1 MNEDHLIRCSSP
13 QWAAYLADDLLPWV
27 LADCELGDDLLE
39 VGPGPGLTTDIL
51 RHYVPRLAAAEL
63 DPDLAGKL
71 AARLSGDPGAGH
83 VCVVLAD
90 ATVLPFRSATFS
102 AVACLTML
110 HHIPAAAAQDAALAH
125 MRRVLRPGG
134 VIVGSDGLDTPDR
147 RALHHDDIFVPID
160 PDTLAERLN
169 RAGFRDAKID
179 VREDRIAFTA
189 RAGS

>member
-1 MNEDHLIRCSSP
+1 VNEDHLIRCSSP
-13 QWAAYLADDLLPWV
+13 QWAAYLAGDLLPWV
-27 LADCELGDDLLE
+27 LDGCELGDHLLE

-51 RHYVPRLAAAEL
+51 RRHVARVTAAEL

-71 AARLSGDPGAGH
+71 AARLAGDPDAGH
-83 VCVVLAD
+83 VRVVRAD
-90 ATVLPFRSATFS
+90 ATMLPFGSASFS

-134 VIVGSDGLDTPDR
+134 VVVGSDGLDTPDR
-147 RALHHDDIFVPID
+147 RALHQGDIFVPID
-160 PDTLAERLN
+160 PHTLAERLS
-169 RAGFRDAKID
+169 RAGYTDAKID